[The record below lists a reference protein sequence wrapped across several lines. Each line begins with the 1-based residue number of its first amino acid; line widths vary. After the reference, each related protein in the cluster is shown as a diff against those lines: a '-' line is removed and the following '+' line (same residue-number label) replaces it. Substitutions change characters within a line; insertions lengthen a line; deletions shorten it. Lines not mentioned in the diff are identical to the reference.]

1 MDLWYDRS
9 ESPGTRYCIK
19 VARPLFSGEGDRGRV
34 DVFETEDFG
43 RALSVDGSLC
53 LTEADGFAY
62 REMLVHVPLN
72 VHPGA
77 RSALVIG
84 GGDGCAVS
92 ELLSHTSIE
101 RIVAVDDDEILTQA
115 ARKYFPE
122 LSAALGNPRV
132 RFECENGAAFVRE
145 SKERFDLIIASGN
158 RPGSDNFGQPFYCDC
173 FRLLSGD
180 GIFVQPI
187 GSAFFPARRR
197 ELVSAAGKLKRLF
210 PIFRLYR
217 VDSPSGEAGSRLI
230 AFASKRHDPIEDLN
244 PSRWASLG
252 IATRYYDSEVHRAA
266 FALPRY
272 IREALA
278 GA

>member
-19 VARPLFSGEGDRGRV
+19 VAKPLFSGEGERGRV

-43 RALSVDGSLC
+43 MAMSVDGSLH

-92 ELLSHTSIE
+92 EILRHAAIE
-101 RIVAVDDDEILTQA
+101 RIVAVDDDEILTKA
-115 ARKYFPE
+115 AKAYFPE
-122 LSAALGNPRV
+122 LAASLTDPRV
-132 RFECENGAAFVRE
+132 RFEAADGPAFVRDC
-145 SKERFDLIIASGN
+145 KERFDIVIVSGS
-158 RPGSDNFGQPFYCDC
+158 RSAESFGQPFYCDC

-180 GIFVQPI
+180 GIFVQPT

-230 AFASKRHDPIEDLN
+230 AFASKRQDPIEDLN
-244 PSRWASLG
+244 AARWASLS
-252 IATRYYDSEVHRAA
+252 IPTRYYDPDVHRAA

-272 IREALA
+272 VRDALA